1 MRTIKFKAKRVENGE
16 WVYGYVYKIENKDLW
31 FIDNGKMVSH
41 QVISETVGQFTG
53 LYDKNG
59 KEIYEGDIIKINLSM
74 FEEPTYHEVKYG
86 IEQDYPAF
94 DLYPNL
100 DFVESNNLQYFV
112 ICDIY
117 DYYVIGNIHDNKE
130 LLKWHYIYL
139 DAQNVDQCWHKEL
152 PQLLFSILVFVV
164 MIQETKRLP
173 TQIVQRSCYEIRVQ
187 LWKVQG
193 LAIE

>member
-31 FIDNGKMVSH
+31 FIDNGKTVSH
-41 QVISETVGQFTG
+41 QVIQETVGQFTG

-59 KEIYEGDIIKINLSM
+59 KEIYEGDIIRVNHSI

-94 DLYPNL
+94 DLYQQL
-100 DFVESNNLQYFV
+100 DFVEGNNLQYFV

-117 DYYVIGNIHDNKE
+117 DYYVVGNIHDNKE
-130 LLKWHYIYL
+130 LL
-139 DAQNVDQCWHKEL
+139 
-152 PQLLFSILVFVV
+152 
-164 MIQETKRLP
+164 
-173 TQIVQRSCYEIRVQ
+173 
-187 LWKVQG
+187 
-193 LAIE
+193 